1 MYRLSADSALS
12 KDKRAPVLYL
22 RAFSFDEQESA
33 ERLSRR
39 TDEEVLVSALRGI
52 GPVITIGRPDE
63 QLPLLGAIRIYCS
76 DGDWQRTVNE
86 LISKS
91 QLLAINA
98 STTPGLLWEIKAAV
112 SSAGPSRILI
122 SLMPWRSFDRNTR
135 QRRYDHFRNLTERV
149 LKDVLEAEHLTLPEE
164 VDDALALAFKSDW
177 SVELIKPSRVKKFLF
192 HLSLSTLFRETVL
205 PALEVRGI
213 SFKRSPLD
221 VFQLSMLACGMV
233 SPLLWALGIFLV
245 SSRIVSTN
253 LSMTVYEIG
262 YVQMFFTYT
271 FVIKDRVAALFAKRR
286 KDSIV
291 TLDMS

>member
-1 MYRLSADSALS
+1 LPFLSLPLLLPLAVASAPPEAAISLSFHLFLPLFALMFAAPFMWLTKIVVSAFIRIRRRARMYRLSADSALS

-149 LKDVLEAEHLTLPEE
+149 LKDVLEAEHLTLP
-164 VDDALALAFKSDW
+164 KRW
-177 SVELIKPSRVKKFLF
+177 MTRW
-192 HLSLSTLFRETVL
+192 HSLSNPTG
-205 PALEVRGI
+205 A
-213 SFKRSPLD
+213 SN
-221 VFQLSMLACGMV
+221 
-233 SPLLWALGIFLV
+233 
-245 SSRIVSTN
+245 SSN
-253 LSMTVYEIG
+253 QAE
-262 YVQMFFTYT
+262 
-271 FVIKDRVAALFAKRR
+271 
-286 KDSIV
+286 
-291 TLDMS
+291 